1 MIGSS
6 HTRLAKIV
14 AMALCVVAASAVAQ
28 TDGRSPDER
37 AAALEARMT
46 DVERLRL
53 LHSTF
58 ARPDRTGK
66 PLPEGAVVSAS
77 FTPGIPRLGIPA
89 LLETDASLGVAWV
102 NGQRHDGATALPSSL
117 SLASTWDRDVA
128 RRGSALIATEARAK
142 GFNVL
147 LAGGVNLAREPRNGR
162 NFEYLGEDPLLA
174 GTLAG
179 ETVRAI
185 QAAHMIS
192 TVKHFA
198 VNPQETGRHVANSRL
213 SDAAAHD
220 SDLLAF
226 KIAIEIGQPGA
237 VMCAYNRYNGPHA
250 CQSRY
255 LLNDT
260 LKKEWRFLGFVMSD
274 WGAVRDVRDLLAGL
288 DRQSG
293 EELDDTFY
301 FANDLLAAAQKD
313 KSMHARMR
321 DAVRRMLRSMF
332 AAGLFDDPPT
342 IEPLDVAA
350 GAAVARDAA
359 TAGIV
364 LLQNDGVL
372 PLLRNAQRV
381 AVIGGYAHAGVMSGG
396 GSSQVEPAAGPAIA
410 FQPAEA
416 RRSMD
421 IHPAPPLAAIR
432 ARLPKEARVRFNDGV
447 SPAGAAAL
455 AADADIA
462 IVFATQWMSEGVDA
476 PDLSLPQGQDAMIAA
491 VAAANR
497 RTIVVLETGGPVL
510 MPWLEAVSAVLEAWY
525 PGSSGGEA
533 IADVLFGDVNPAG
546 RLPITFPASLE
557 QLPRPKLDDTSDP
570 SRDVGS
576 QSHAL
581 QGFDVDYDIEGAD
594 VGYRWFARTGAK
606 PLFPFGHGLSYTRF
620 GYSDLEVTGGD
631 TLRISFSVTNE
642 GERAGKD
649 IPQVYVADRAG
660 TKGLRLIGW
669 GNVSLAPG
677 ETRRVEVVADPRV
690 LGDWSTQRR
699 AWQVRAGDY
708 TVNVGRAS
716 DRADLSGQG
725 ALNAQRVR

>member
-1 MIGSS
+1 M
-6 HTRLAKIV
+6 AFIV
-14 AMALCVVAASAVAQ
+14 AAASATAQ
-28 TDGRSPDER
+28 TAARSPDER

-46 DVERLRL
+46 DVERVRL

-77 FTPGIPRLGIPA
+77 FTPGIPRLGIPP
-89 LLETDASLGVAWV
+89 LLETDASLGVAAV
-102 NGQRHDGATALPSSL
+102 NGLRHDGATALPSSL
-117 SLASTWDRDVA
+117 SLAATWDRDVA
-128 RRGSALIATEARAK
+128 RRGSALIAKEARAK

-198 VNPQETGRHVANSRL
+198 VNPQETGRHVANSML

-226 KIAIEIGQPGA
+226 RIAIEIGEPGA

-255 LLNDT
+255 LLDDT
-260 LKKEWRFLGFVMSD
+260 LKKEWRFPGFVMSD
-274 WGAVRDVRDLLAGL
+274 WGAVRDVHDLLAGL

-293 EELDDTFY
+293 EELDDKPY
-301 FANDLLAAAQKD
+301 FADDLLAAAQTD
-313 KSMHARMR
+313 GAMRARMR

-332 AAGLFDDPPT
+332 AADIFEDPPT
-342 IEPLDVAA
+342 IEPLDAAA
-350 GAAVARDAA
+350 GAAVTRDAA
-359 TAGIV
+359 AAGIV
-364 LLQNDGVL
+364 LLKNDGAL
-372 PLLRNAQRV
+372 PLRRNAQRI
-381 AVIGGYAHAGVMSGG
+381 ALIGGYAHVGVMSGG

-416 RRSMD
+416 RRRME
-421 IHPAPPLAAIR
+421 IHPAPPLAAIA
-432 ARLPKEARVRFNDGV
+432 ARLPKDARVRFNDGY
-447 SPAGAAAL
+447 SPTGAAAL

-476 PDLSLPQGQDAMIAA
+476 PDLSLPQGQNDVIAA
-491 VAAANR
+491 VAAANP

-510 MPWLEAVSAVLEAWY
+510 MPWLNDVAAVLEAWY

-533 IADVLFGDVNPAG
+533 IAEVLFGDANPAG

-570 SRDVGS
+570 KRDAGS

-606 PLFPFGHGLSYTRF
+606 PLFPFGYGLSYTHF
-620 GYSDLEVTGGD
+620 GYSDLQVTGGD
-631 TLRISFSVTNE
+631 TLQISFSVTNE
-642 GERAGKD
+642 GDRAGTD
-649 IPQVYVADRAG
+649 VPQVYVADRAG

-699 AWQVRAGDY
+699 GWQVRKGDY
-708 TVNVGRAS
+708 TVNVGHAS
-716 DRADLSGQG
+716 DRADLSGK
-725 ALNAQRVR
+725 AAMKARLVR